1 MLVSVAASCRAEQ
14 ESDRD
19 ERPPRIPPKASALM
33 GVESTVNQDGTIN
46 RKEVTIGHRV
56 EASAPSLAP
65 SSVGLDRAK
74 LSASKSDDTAT
85 VATQREQW
93 PPWLWWAIGVLILI
107 ALALLFRW
115 RTHAVEKK
123 RS

>member
-14 ESDRD
+14 ASDHD

-46 RKEVTIGHRV
+46 RKEITIGHRV
-56 EASAPSLAP
+56 EASEPSPAP
-65 SSVGLDRAK
+65 SSGGLERAK

-85 VATQREQW
+85 VAAQREQG
-93 PPWLWWAIGVLILI
+93 PPWLWWTIGVLIPI
-107 ALALLFRW
+107 ALALLFRS